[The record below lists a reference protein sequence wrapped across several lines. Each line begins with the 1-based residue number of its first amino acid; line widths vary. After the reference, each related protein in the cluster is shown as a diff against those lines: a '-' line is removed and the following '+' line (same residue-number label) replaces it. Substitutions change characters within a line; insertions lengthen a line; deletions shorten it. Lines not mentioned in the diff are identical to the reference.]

1 MVQWCRRRVSTG
13 GAPLVEE
20 IEDDEPC
27 FAGAS
32 TGLPG
37 CTRVLPVFGLTVDA
51 QPKLLGGF

>member
-1 MVQWCRRRVSTG
+1 MDTNNPMVQWCRRRVSTG

-32 TGLPG
+32 TGLP
-37 CTRVLPVFGLTVDA
+37 PADA
-51 QPKLLGGF
+51 PESCLCLV